1 MYQSGAPTWWH
12 SRLNYQC
19 LNISISTG
27 TFCYIGKKNPILL
40 WERSCLYSI
49 SVDVYLFSAS
59 IRTVQKWNCW
69 YIFKMAYIQAS
80 GTLYT
85 TLWKQSFK
93 TYARQPTLIKNFFCN
108 KVVNSAEKLF
118 PASLH
123 CIPPNIVLHLSPVNA
138 MHSWN
143 KLFFSSVS
151 LTYKQ
156 KVSEIS
162 SEWFVIWII
171 LTANHHSSNQNTELL
186 YEIVS
191 LIRNFITV

>member
-12 SRLNYQC
+12 SGLNYQC

-27 TFCYIGKKNPILL
+27 TFCYIKKNPTLL
-40 WERSCLYSI
+40 WERGCLYSM
-49 SVDVYLFSAS
+49 SVELYLFSAS

-69 YIFKMAYIQAS
+69 YIFKMTYIQAS

-85 TLWKQSFK
+85 ALRKQSFK

-118 PASLH
+118 PASLR

-138 MHSWN
+138 KCTPQTNYSFQVFPWHTS
-143 KLFFSSVS
+143 KRFPKSRQSGL
-151 LTYKQ
+151 L
-156 KVSEIS
+156 SEQFWLQIT
-162 SEWFVIWII
+162 I
-171 LTANHHSSNQNTELL
+171 LQIKILNYYTK
-186 YEIVS
+186 
-191 LIRNFITV
+191 